1 MPARARACPPVPR
14 SRSALVAG
22 LALGATLAA
31 GTAGAEPARRALLVG
46 VNEYAAARVP
56 DLRGAVN
63 DVRMMQSILTSRFGF
78 AASDIVLLT
87 DAAATRA
94 AVLAAIDQLVRVSQP
109 GDVVYFHYSGHGSQ
123 VRDLNGDEDDSV
135 DETILPQDAR
145 LPGVPDI
152 TDDELDR
159 RFARLR
165 TRSTLLV
172 FDSCHSGTIT
182 RGTGNLRARFVP
194 PDDRLD
200 LYRTRAGTTRD
211 LVAAERLPHV
221 VMAGAPAD
229 KEALDG
235 PVNENWYGLFTWA
248 LAQAL
253 ESLPAGS
260 PASVVHAA
268 TQHELDQLARRLYMR
283 PPPPQLEG
291 PAEALQ
297 QPLFGT
303 AAPAAA
309 RAWLPVVA
317 ADGKLL
323 RLVGGLD
330 LNAQPGSQW
339 AIYAADTERF
349 EFGRALAV
357 GIVERLDGRDAL
369 LRRQFGSEQLPAGAR
384 AVALAPPVA
393 EELAVRFEGPPG
405 ARLDAVTEDL
415 RRGLPALRIV
425 GPGEFA
431 RFVIRFDGASW
442 RVLDFGGL
450 HEVLSVPDTAGAGVT
465 GTLLR
470 TLTSTL
476 RATALLALDNAA
488 ADFAVEL
495 RIPDLPADALP
506 VFRMRPADAA
516 RTRENSLVLE
526 VAAPI
531 DTYVT
536 IVSVDTEG
544 RLNLLFPNHYQRPG
558 FLPDGL
564 VRAGQPV
571 RIPDSLAPG
580 NAAGFHWDYGPPA
593 GRDTIRVFAARD
605 LETAHSIRSFVGQA
619 AGDAAQLKALRDSL
633 ASRAVRGI
641 QLVGDTAAPEP
652 APAAGWAAASIVI
665 DVQP

>member
-1 MPARARACPPVPR
+1 M
-14 SRSALVAG
+14 L
-22 LALGATLAA
+22 
-31 GTAGAEPARRALLVG
+31 
-46 VNEYAAARVP
+46 
-56 DLRGAVN
+56 
-63 DVRMMQSILTSRFGF
+63 ISRFGF
-78 AASDIVLLT
+78 AERDIVLLT
-87 DAAATRA
+87 DAAATRG
-94 AVLAAIDQLVRVSQP
+94 AVLAAIDRLVRDTEP

-123 VRDLNGDEDDSV
+123 VRDLNADEDDGL

-165 TRSTLLV
+165 TRATLLV

-182 RGTGNLRARFVP
+182 RGTGSLQARFVP

-211 LVAAERLPHV
+211 VVAAAGLPHV

-260 PASVVHAA
+260 PASAVHAA
-268 TQHELDQLARRLYMR
+268 TQRELDELARKLYMR

-297 QPLFGT
+297 QPVLG
-303 AAPAAA
+303 AAPPAAA
-309 RAWLPVVA
+309 RAWLPVI
-317 ADGKLL
+317 ADGELL

-339 AIYAADTERF
+339 AIYTADTERF

-369 LRRQFGSEQLPAGAR
+369 LRRQFGVAQLPAAAR
-384 AVALAPPVA
+384 AVALAPPA
-393 EELAVRFEGPPG
+393 AAALTVRLEGSPG
-405 ARLDAVTEDL
+405 PRLDAVTAEL

-425 GPGEFA
+425 AAGEPA
-431 RFVIRFDGASW
+431 RFVIRFDGTSW
-442 RVLDFGGL
+442 RTLDFGGL
-450 HEVLSVPDTAGAGVT
+450 QEMLSVPESAGAGVVD
-465 GTLLR
+465 TLLR
-470 TLTSTL
+470 TLSSAL

-488 ADFAVEL
+488 ADFAVEV
-495 RIPDLPADALP
+495 RIPELPAAALP
-506 VFRMRPADAA
+506 VFRMRPPEAP
-516 RTRENSLVLE
+516 RTRENSLLLE
-526 VAAPI
+526 VAAPV
-531 DTYVT
+531 DAYLT

-544 RLNLLFPNHYQRPG
+544 RLNLLFPNSFQRPG
-558 FLPDGL
+558 FVPDGFL
-564 VRAGQPV
+564 RAGATL

-605 LETAHSIRSFVGQA
+605 LDTARAIRSFVAQA
-619 AGDAAQLKALRDSL
+619 AGDAGQLPALRDAL

-641 QLVGDTAAPEP
+641 HLVGDAAAPEP

-665 DVQP
+665 DVRP